1 MITTVKVCDRE
12 IRIEGRLLRI
22 ARLER
27 ERHEGLADPEAVLDG
42 LQRYPYKA
50 DLFTFVQRLPE
61 TKPKYSYPMEW
72 DNLAVLPISTFD
84 HWWKKQVDNKTRNMV
99 RKAEKSGLTLREV
112 PFEDTLVRGIWEI
125 YNESRFRQGKRF
137 PHYGKGIATV
147 HREEATHLDHSIFIG
162 AFLGE
167 EMIGFIKL
175 VEDDARKEASLMNIV
190 SLIRHRDKAP
200 TNALISAAVRA
211 CADREIPYLVYS
223 KFAYGKRQRDTLSDF
238 KHNNGFKRIDL
249 PRYFVPLSL
258 CGRAAFRMGLHHRFY
273 DRVPGS
279 VATKFRELRAAW
291 YSRRYSIHDGG
302 FLGAGYARHRWP
314 HHKSTTRSRP
324 ATIARHAWDA
334 SA

>member
-1 MITTVKVCDRE
+1 MDSLITVRGKD
-12 IRIEGRLLRI
+12 IKIEGRLLRI

-27 ERHEGLADPEAVLDG
+27 ERYEGLADPEAVLDG
-42 LQRYPYKA
+42 LRRCAHKA
-50 DLFTFVQRLPE
+50 DVFTFMQRLPE

-99 RKAEKSGLTLREV
+99 RKAEKSGLTLKEV
-112 PFEDTLVRGIWEI
+112 PFGDTLVRGIWEI
-125 YNESRFRQGKRF
+125 YNESQFRQGKRF
-137 PHYGKGIATV
+137 PHYGKDIATV

-175 VEDDARKEASLMNIV
+175 VEDNIRNEASLINIV

-200 TNALISAAVRA
+200 TNALIATAVRA
-211 CADREIPYLVYS
+211 CADRGIPYLVYS

-238 KHNNGFKRIDL
+238 KRNNGFERIDL

-258 CGRAAFRMGLHHRFY
+258 FGRATLRLGLHHRFY

-291 YSRRYSIHDGG
+291 RNRK
-302 FLGAGYARHRWP
+302 L
-314 HHKSTTRSRP
+314 RSMTE
-324 ATIARHAWDA
+324 AL
-334 SA
+334 